1 MPHPFFLIRRPF
13 GATDGRFWLH
23 LGSLEGSFGGHFGVI
38 LGAFLVLALFSLF
51 EGSRE
56 KPCGTLW
63 IFDDLRA
70 DRRGTFLITF
80 SRNVPPGRPKGP
92 RDPKKPTFFT
102 PACGHGGYAYSL
114 RKASIHPPG
123 NAFLRVSKPY

>member
-38 LGAFLVLALFSLF
+38 LGVFLVLDNFSLF
-51 EGSRE
+51 EGSRG
-56 KPCGTLW
+56 KTYGTLW
-63 IFDDLRA
+63 ILDDLRA

-80 SRNVPPGRPKGP
+80 FSKRPPREAKRPPGPNKNL
-92 RDPKKPTFFT
+92 KKL
-102 PACGHGGYAYSL
+102 H
-114 RKASIHPPG
+114 
-123 NAFLRVSKPY
+123 LRVAMLDMLIP